1 MLSRMLK
8 QLKSL
13 SLTDTTRL
21 SKIDTLIAVCLLG
34 IILSGLAF
42 LAEVNHQKPPV
53 VRGVP
58 VIVKETGDISF
69 QREGEMVLATFTD
82 GTICIHD
89 KRERPI
95 CHRAIPNLEV
105 K

>member
-1 MLSRMLK
+1 
-8 QLKSL
+8 LKSL

-58 VIVKETGDISF
+58 VVIVKETGDISF

-82 GTICIHD
+82 GTICVHD
-89 KRERPI
+89 KREERPI
-95 CHRAIPNLEV
+95 CHRAITLEV